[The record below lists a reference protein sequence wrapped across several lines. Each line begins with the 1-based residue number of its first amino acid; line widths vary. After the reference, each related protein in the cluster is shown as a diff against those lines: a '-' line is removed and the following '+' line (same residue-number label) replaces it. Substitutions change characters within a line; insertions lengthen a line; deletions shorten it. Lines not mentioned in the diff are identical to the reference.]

1 MTAEALKARS
11 RKVLGS
17 LARRRGIAGWHSMT
31 KEELVRSL
39 LRLERTKAAAS
50 RSTNGTRT
58 QRSPA
63 SKGTSESRRTT
74 SSRRRNGVESRGK
87 KGLTNGHLPS
97 KQSRDLSTTEIHD
110 VPSQGRTNYIDARVT
125 DTHWLRVE
133 WDLTRDSI
141 RRAESRLAA
150 DWHRAIPVLRL
161 FELTAEDGAQ
171 VTDVFVKDVVIEAGV
186 NSWYVY
192 VPEAGR
198 PYRLHIGYRTAK
210 GAFFAV
216 AKSNVCTVPAL
227 NVNQGGNGRAVSH
240 GKAGTNGHDR
250 AGEHRNGDAR
260 AALGDCDAERLGRP
274 LGFSSLAHFGPAA
287 TEERINGEFT
297 FKLDTELIVHGSTR
311 PGSALTV
318 QGEPVELRDD
328 GSFTIRIQQPEG
340 RQVITFT
347 AMSPRGSERRM
358 VVLGMERNTKELE
371 RQYFDGGHPEG
382 FSE

>member
-1 MTAEALKARS
+1 MTSEALKARS
-11 RKVLGS
+11 RKVLGT
-17 LARRRGIAGWHSMT
+17 LARRRGISGWHFMT

-39 LRLERTKAAAS
+39 LRLERTKSTARAANGVRSEQSNGAAAS
-50 RSTNGTRT
+50 RKS
-58 QRSPA
+58 A
-63 SKGTSESRRTT
+63 SETRRTAPA
-74 SSRRRNGVESRGK
+74 RRRNGVAAKGK
-87 KGLTNGHLPS
+87 KAAANGNGHLPS
-97 KQSRDLSTTEIHD
+97 RQARDLSTTEIHD
-110 VPSQGRTNYIDARVT
+110 IPSQGRTNYIEARVT
-125 DTHWLRVE
+125 DSQWLRVE

-161 FELTAEDGAQ
+161 FEVTAEDGAQ
-171 VTDVFVKDVVIEAGV
+171 VTDVFVKDFLIEAGV
-186 NSWYVY
+186 NSWYVH

-216 AKSNVCTVPAL
+216 AKSNVCTMPAMSVKR
-227 NVNQGGNGRAVSH
+227 NPGSRPATNS
-240 GKAGTNGHDR
+240 KAGTNGHDR
-250 AGEHRNGDAR
+250 NGDHRNGDS
-260 AALGDCDAERLGRP
+260 DDDRLGRP

-287 TEERINGEFT
+287 TEERVHGEFS

-328 GSFTIRIQQPEG
+328 GSFTLRIPQPEG
-340 RQVITFT
+340 RQVVTFT

-382 FSE
+382 FAD

>member
-1 MTAEALKARS
+1 MTSEALKARS
-11 RKVLGS
+11 RKVLGV
-17 LARRRGIAGWHSMT
+17 LARRRGISGWHSMT

-39 LRLERTKAAAS
+39 LRLEKAKSTARA
-50 RSTNGTRT
+50 TNGARAART
-58 QRSPA
+58 NGAAVARKNP
-63 SKGTSESRRTT
+63 SEARRATPT
-74 SSRRRNGVESRGK
+74 RRRNGVAAKGK
-87 KGLTNGHLPS
+87 KAAANGHVPVR
-97 KQSRDLSTTEIHD
+97 QTRDLSTTEIHD
-110 VPSQGRTNYIDARVT
+110 IPSQGRTNYIEARVT
-125 DTHWLRVE
+125 DSQWLRVG

-161 FELTAEDGAQ
+161 FEVTAEDGAQ
-171 VTDVFVKDVVIEAGV
+171 VTDVFVKDFLIEAGV
-186 NSWYVY
+186 NSWYVH

-216 AKSNVCTVPAL
+216 AKSNVCTMPAL
-227 NVNQGGNGRAVSH
+227 SVGHGPGSRTAH

-250 AGEHRNGDAR
+250 SGDHRNGD
-260 AALGDCDAERLGRP
+260 GDDDRLGRP

-287 TEERINGEFT
+287 TEERVHGEFS

-328 GSFTIRIQQPEG
+328 GSFTLRIPQPEG
-340 RQVITFT
+340 RQVVTFT

-382 FSE
+382 FAD